1 MSAIK
6 TIQEQVEEMGVYFE
20 KTGLTPIHGRVWA
33 YLLLADP
40 PYKDFYEI
48 QEFLQASKSA
58 ISNALKHLENQGVI
72 DYVTFSGDR
81 RRYFRINVDGWMANY
96 KSKVRQ
102 ITDLNELVKKVLE
115 TRAGSDHQ
123 DFNRKLEKMVNF
135 QTYLAAG
142 IEDLIETWERENGD
156 L

>member
-1 MSAIK
+1 
-6 TIQEQVEEMGVYFE
+6 
-20 KTGLTPIHGRVWA
+20 
-33 YLLLADP
+33 
-40 PYKDFYEI
+40 
-48 QEFLQASKSA
+48 
-58 ISNALKHLENQGVI
+58 
-72 DYVTFSGDR
+72 
-81 RRYFRINVDGWMANY
+81 MANY